1 MLDRQ
6 PRTPQVGRGR
16 EWRIRQWRSPLTLV
30 LIAGINQ
37 GLALPLVWAGTVA
50 AQVPSRYTLSQVFEA
65 APVRVMAGATIPVRH
80 EKEKII
86 VTPEE
91 TAPVTLIVAENL
103 TSQGR
108 VLIPAGSQIEGQLQ
122 PAEGG
127 TQFVARSLTLS
138 NTGRKVALDAT
149 SKVVTRTQEID
160 KGTNVRSILTGA
172 AAGAGAA
179 ALITL
184 ITGHRLNL
192 GVILG
197 GAGLG
202 ALGGVLIDGRKKAKV
217 IVVEPVQDLELT
229 LRSPLTL

>member
-1 MLDRQ
+1 MLGI
-6 PRTPQVGRGR
+6 PQRSRNGKRM
-16 EWRIRQWRSPLTLV
+16 RQWRSPIALLLT
-30 LIAGINQ
+30 AGISQ
-37 GLALPLVWAGTVA
+37 GAVMPTVWAGTIPTP
-50 AQVPSRYTLSQVFEA
+50 VPTTYTLTQLFEA
-65 APVRVMAGATIPVRH
+65 TPVRVMAGATIPVRH
-80 EKEKII
+80 DKEKII
-86 VTPEE
+86 VTPQE

-122 PAEGG
+122 PTEGG
-127 TQFVARSLTLS
+127 TQFVARSLTIG